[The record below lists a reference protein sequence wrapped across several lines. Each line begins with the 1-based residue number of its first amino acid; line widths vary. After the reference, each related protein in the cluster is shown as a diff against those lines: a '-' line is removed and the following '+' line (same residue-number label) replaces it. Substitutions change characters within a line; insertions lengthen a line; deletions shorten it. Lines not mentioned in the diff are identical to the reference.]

1 MRDIMDMQ
9 KSTEFLMWCT
19 IINGALLILSAAVFI
34 SVPDTMY
41 QIQSKL
47 FPMPQETF
55 AVVMYVLLGLFKI
68 LWLVFNAVPYGAM
81 AIIGKNSAP

>member
-1 MRDIMDMQ
+1 
-9 KSTEFLMWCT
+9 MWCT
-19 IINGALLILSAAVFI
+19 VINGLLLILSAAVFI
-34 SVPDTMY
+34 SAPDLMY

-68 LWLVFNAVPYGAM
+68 IWLVFNVVPYGAM
-81 AIIGKNSAP
+81 LIIRKNSAA

>member
-1 MRDIMDMQ
+1 MDIR
-9 KSTEFLMWCT
+9 KLTEFLMWCT
-19 IINGALLILSAAVFI
+19 VINGLLLILSTAVFI
-34 SVPDTMY
+34 SAPDMMY

-68 LWLVFNAVPYGAM
+68 IWLVFNVVPYGAM
-81 AIIGKNSAP
+81 LIIGKNSAT

>member
-1 MRDIMDMQ
+1 MDIR
-9 KSTEFLMWCT
+9 KLTEFLMWCT
-19 IINGALLILSAAVFI
+19 VINGLLLILSAAVFI
-34 SVPDTMY
+34 SAPDLMY

-68 LWLVFNAVPYGAM
+68 IWLVFNVVPYGAM
-81 AIIGKNSAP
+81 LIIRKNSAA